1 MKNAAIKCPRTAAPK
16 KKNDLIIKMWGILK
30 FPAFF
35 YFLSDLNISSTFAMI
50 HTASI
55 NHHKVQNQP
64 DEGKFRC

>member
-1 MKNAAIKCPRTAAPK
+1 MPENCCPEEK
-16 KKNDLIIKMWGILK
+16 KRSHYQNVGDTQI
-30 FPAFF
+30 PAFF